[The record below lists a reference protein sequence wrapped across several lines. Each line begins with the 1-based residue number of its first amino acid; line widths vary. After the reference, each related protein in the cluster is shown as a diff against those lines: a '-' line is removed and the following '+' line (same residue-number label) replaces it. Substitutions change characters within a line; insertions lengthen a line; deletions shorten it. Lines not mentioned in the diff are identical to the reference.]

1 MSAIRPNRVGLVLG
15 MFLGGW
21 HLAWSLLVAVGFAQP
36 LIDFVFWIHFIKPV
50 YVIEQFNI
58 GTALLLV
65 AVTSVIGYILG
76 WGFGVLWNKFHT

>member
-15 MFLGGW
+15 MLLGGW
-21 HLAWSLLVAVGFAQP
+21 HLAWSLLVAIGFAQP

>member
-1 MSAIRPNRVGLVLG
+1 MSAIRPNKVGLVLG

-65 AVTSVIGYILG
+65 AVTSAIGYILG